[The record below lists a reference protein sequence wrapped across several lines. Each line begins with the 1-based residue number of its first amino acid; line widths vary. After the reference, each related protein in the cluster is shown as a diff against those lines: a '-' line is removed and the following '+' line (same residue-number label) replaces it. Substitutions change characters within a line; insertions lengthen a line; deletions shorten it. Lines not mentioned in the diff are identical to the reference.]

1 MGLESGMSRKS
12 GTKTRK
18 VKKGKRVIYC
28 RDALAWLRGRSGL
41 ECIVTSL
48 PEMAEG
54 SWKDVAGYRAFFM
67 EAAGLCLSAVADT
80 GYVVF
85 LQTDRKRDGW
95 IDKSYWLNAAG
106 EAAGMRLL
114 WHKVALRVEVGKTD
128 LYRPGWSHMLC
139 FSRAGRIGVPFADV
153 VERGEMTYA
162 DAFGQT
168 AVRAV
173 LEWLSRQGVRK
184 VVDPFVGSG
193 TVVAMANALG
203 MDAVGVDVDKKQ
215 CERARSLTFSLTRSS
230 TVSKAKD

>member
-1 MGLESGMSRKS
+1 MGLESGISRTR
-12 GTKTRK
+12 GTRK
-18 VKKGKRVIYC
+18 AGTRKAKKTKKGKRVIYC

-54 SWKDVAGYRAFFM
+54 GWKRVEDYRAFFM
-67 EAAGLCLSAVADT
+67 EAAERCLSAVADT

-168 AVRAV
+168 AVQAV
-173 LEWLSRQGVRK
+173 LEWLWRQGVRK

-203 MDAVGVDVDKKQ
+203 MDAVGVDMDAAQ
-215 CERARSLTFSLTRSS
+215 CERARRLEI
-230 TVSKAKD
+230 VVEK

>member
-1 MGLESGMSRKS
+1 MNRIGATG
-12 GTKTRK
+12 GTRKTRK
-18 VKKGKRVIYC
+18 PKRVIYC
-28 RDALAWLRGRSGL
+28 RDAMAWLRRQGGL
-41 ECIVTSL
+41 ECVVTSL

-54 SWKDVAGYRAFFM
+54 PWKRVEDYRAFFT
-67 EAAGLCLSAVADT
+67 EAAELCFSAVADT

-85 LQTDRKRDGW
+85 LQTDRKRNGW
-95 IDKSYWLNAAG
+95 LDKSYWLSAAG

-114 WHKVALRVEVGKTD
+114 WHKVALRVAVGKTD

-153 VERGEMTYA
+153 IERGEVTYA

-173 LEWLSRQGVRK
+173 LEWLGRQGVRK

-203 MDAVGVDVDKKQ
+203 MDAVGVDNDKKQ
-215 CERARSLTFSLTRSS
+215 CEQARALSISLTSLSE
-230 TVSKAKD
+230 SKAKD